1 MDVKEIGCFSIL
13 GKTPDRKECTPEQME
28 MRLAATALG
37 EGNVT
42 DRKHNS
48 GQTIIIQHKA
58 EF

>member
-13 GKTPDRKECTPEQME
+13 GKTPDREECTPEQME
-28 MRLAATALG
+28 TCLANTALG

-42 DRKHNS
+42 DRKHRS
-48 GQTIIIQHKA
+48 AQTIITQHKA

>member
-13 GKTPDRKECTPEQME
+13 GKTPDRMECTPEQME
-28 MRLAATALG
+28 MCLAATALG

-42 DRKHNS
+42 DRKHHS
-48 GQTIIIQHKA
+48 GQIVITQHKA